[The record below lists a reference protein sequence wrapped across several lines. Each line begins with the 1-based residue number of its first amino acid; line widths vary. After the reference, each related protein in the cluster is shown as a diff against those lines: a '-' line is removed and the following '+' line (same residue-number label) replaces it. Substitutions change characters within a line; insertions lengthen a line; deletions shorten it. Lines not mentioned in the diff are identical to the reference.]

1 MLNLGAIT
9 GESPGDHP
17 PLDPGARTEEP
28 PTRIGEQEF
37 RRFHPHLKP
46 GQWQRAQVVKEQP
59 GTVGEGGILI
69 TDQPIEAGTVAGKS
83 RFEEGVNGR
92 SDQA

>member
-1 MLNLGAIT
+1 MLNLGAIA

-17 PLDPGARTEEP
+17 TLDPRAGTEDP

-37 RRFHPHLKP
+37 RWFHAHLKP
-46 GQWQRAQVVKEQP
+46 RQWQCAQVVIEQP
-59 GTVGEGGILI
+59 RTVGEVGILI

-83 RFEEGVNGR
+83 RLEEGVNSR